1 MAKGRVTAPGLNMH
15 FAPGSEKIVHA
26 LAQGD
31 EVTVIKTEKHQ
42 KLWLFVWHCDAD
54 GASRYG
60 WVAAEFV
67 ELIAPRPSPYMA
79 PVHHPLAPLTECEP
93 LVPRA
98 AWFGLAAFVAL
109 LVASLYWVV
118 R

>member
-1 MAKGRVTAPGLNMH
+1 MSKGRVTAPGLNMH
-15 FAPGSEKIVHA
+15 LAPGSEKIVHA

-31 EVTVIKTEKHQ
+31 EFTVIKTERHG
-42 KLWLFVWHCDAD
+42 KLWLFVWHRDDD

-60 WVAAEFV
+60 WVCADFV
-67 ELIAPRPSPYMA
+67 ELLAPKVSPGMA
-79 PVHHPLAPLTECEP
+79 PVHHPQHAPEREP
-93 LVPRA
+93 LLPRS

-109 LVASLYWVV
+109 LVVSLYWAV